1 MEYKRGF
8 KIKPERIDSKG
19 RVYFTDGT
27 NEVNPNQ
34 LSCEAYGY
42 KYNKFNGT
50 CSVDKTSFNLEKE
63 FSVSSNNLSGIKNKL
78 NARVTNTTINGNNNE
93 AKGQNDSI
101 FISGNNNTVA
111 NGVNNAAILS
121 GSNAE
126 AIRIGEV
133 IIGGSK
139 DDGLPTTTTGL
150 SKFRTQTT
158 TFHLTGDTKLG
169 DSYNYLTLSG
179 KDGIF
184 GIPMHTNSLGFL
196 KATII
201 GASEGGGER
210 YMTEFRC
217 SVTKNSSGVTNVTD
231 LTTDTPL
238 VDNIGNVGIGVND
251 GNQANSDTG
260 TTDYDA
266 GEVYIVVVQDF
277 LSGSGATKNIT
288 WSVSINLVE
297 QIHDLNTNINTNS

>member
-1 MEYKRGF
+1 MNYKKGF
-8 KIKPERIDSKG
+8 KIKPDRIDNKG

-42 KYNKFNGT
+42 KWNKFSGT
-50 CSVDKTSFNLEKE
+50 CSIDNASFNLEKE
-63 FSVSSNNLSGIKNKL
+63 FQVSSNTLRGIDNKI
-78 NARVTNTTINGNNNE
+78 NARVSNATINGNNNT

-126 AIRIGEV
+126 AIRTGEV

-139 DDGLPTTTTGL
+139 DDGLPTTTTGN
-150 SKFRTQTT
+150 SQFRTQTT
-158 TFHLTGDTKLG
+158 TFHMTGYNTIG
-169 DSYNYLTLSG
+169 DVFVYPTLSG

-196 KATII
+196 KGTII
-201 GASEGGGER
+201 GASEGTGER
-210 YMTEFRC
+210 YIAEFRC
-217 SVTKNSSGVTNVTD
+217 SVTKNASNVTNVSNFT
-231 LTTDTPL
+231 LDTPI
-238 VDNIGNVGIGVND
+238 VDNIGNVSVNIVD
-251 GNQANSDTG
+251 GTQANSDTG
-260 TTDYDA
+260 TTDYDT
-266 GEVYIVVVQDF
+266 GEVYSVVVQDF
-277 LSGSGATKNIT
+277 LSGSFSTKNIS
-288 WSVSINLVE
+288 WSISINLVE
-297 QIHDLNTNINTNS
+297 QIHDLNANITTNN